1 MAVARREKNPRA
13 HVVANCV
20 IVTVRISG
28 VIGLYREGERPNKF
42 LGHAAREIGDFVMP
56 VISIEAAIGGA
67 VRVSVLQR
75 EKFGNV
81 AQGEFGE
88 QVAAGEI
95 TNHSP
100 RGFSIARPGCRASG
114 THAVQPRPTTR
125 SCYGKT

>member
-81 AQGEFGE
+81 AQGAFRDRK
-88 QVAAGEI
+88 
-95 TNHSP
+95 S
-100 RGFSIARPGCRASG
+100 
-114 THAVQPRPTTR
+114 TR
-125 SCYGKT
+125 LNSSHV